1 VAKKPLRLDE
11 WLTLDEVEAALPAM
25 RHFDA
30 ARVARGDQQSTQTG
44 DGFLPNYRKA
54 KGSKAKMKKRQART
68 NETWFD
74 RRNNFVKRHM
84 AQARKNRENL
94 FHNGIPSKR
103 MLGLIAWAYV
113 PPEWDDAYAE
123 WVESGW
129 SVKPKNRRNG
139 PFLPPLRSIPRPQ
152 YDTGYGPWTLEITDF
167 VPMGYLHRLAPPG
180 RLTEPVD
187 FDINEF
193 PEGTWFKDKFSGNYG
208 RNIYELVWVN
218 PEDIVPTEL
227 IDDDISPER
236 RKYIQPYID
245 WIQEGHQPPPVRL
258 IEAENGD
265 LRLTDGHRRY
275 IASRTLG
282 VPLLAIVSYAVPTGS
297 VDTQGRPI
305 KTGLTAEIARQDADL
320 IGRMDP
326 FYAKNIRKWE
336 KDKKPELV
344 ARRKALTTGVPRRN
358 GSTWDRPQRPGS
370 TVQSIIFDRDVWEAR
385 EAKQWLREHGYSAPK
400 VDRKPNVLRF
410 RQHDPSLFYKDSFRT
425 IPFGDNTGI
434 QAIVAIPR

>member
-1 VAKKPLRLDE
+1 MSKKPLRLDE

-30 ARVARGDQQSTQTG
+30 ARVARGDQRSTQTG

-54 KGSKAKMKKRQART
+54 KGSKAKMKQRQARS

-94 FHNGIPSKR
+94 FPNGIPSKR

-113 PPEWDDAYAE
+113 PPEWDNAYAE

-129 SVKPKNRRNG
+129 PVNPKN
-139 PFLPPLRSIPRPQ
+139 
-152 YDTGYGPWTLEITDF
+152 
-167 VPMGYLHRLAPPG
+167 
-180 RLTEPVD
+180 
-187 FDINEF
+187 
-193 PEGTWFKDKFSGNYG
+193 
-208 RNIYELVWVN
+208 
-218 PEDIVPTEL
+218 
-227 IDDDISPER
+227 
-236 RKYIQPYID
+236 
-245 WIQEGHQPPPVRL
+245 
-258 IEAENGD
+258 
-265 LRLTDGHRRY
+265 
-275 IASRTLG
+275 
-282 VPLLAIVSYAVPTGS
+282 
-297 VDTQGRPI
+297 
-305 KTGLTAEIARQDADL
+305 
-320 IGRMDP
+320 
-326 FYAKNIRKWE
+326 
-336 KDKKPELV
+336 
-344 ARRKALTTGVPRRN
+344 RRN
-358 GSTWDRPQRPGS
+358 GSTWDHPQRPGS
-370 TVQSIIFDRDVWEAR
+370 TVQSIIFDRDVWGAR